1 MKKKR
6 TTMKKPH
13 ITDTTQK
20 FEQAIAESHSAKFI
34 LHLYISGVTSQST
47 HAIMSIRKICEE
59 HLEGRYQLK
68 VIDVYQQPALAK
80 EEQIIVVPTLIKS
93 LPLPLRRLIGDLSNN
108 ERILVG
114 LGLKRVDN
122 QIPT

>member
-1 MKKKR
+1 MKNSK
-6 TTMKKPH
+6 M
-13 ITDTTQK
+13 TDTTQQ

-34 LHLYISGVTSQST
+34 LHLYISGVTPQSAR
-47 HAIMSIRKICEE
+47 AIMSIRKICEE
-59 HLEGRYQLK
+59 HLEGRYQLE
-68 VIDVYQQPALAK
+68 VIDIYQQPALAK
-80 EEQIIVVPTLIKS
+80 EEQIIAAPTLIKS